1 MKGFT
6 DIHNHILFKCDDGA
20 DSIEKSME
28 MIREEY
34 KQGAR
39 GLILTPHYDEES
51 FNLSV
56 DRWNR
61 HFAELKEL
69 CGRELPDMKLYLGNE
84 VLLCSDMIEKLEAGK
99 ILTLAGSRYVLI
111 EFYPLEDYSTIERAL
126 SLLVNGGYIP
136 ILAHCE
142 RYKAFRKKIGTIN
155 KTNLNH
161 VVDMGCYL
169 QVNATSVYR
178 EEKKFVAKL
187 IENEMLH
194 LIGTDAHSMG
204 KRGIH
209 WTKCIEHLESKY
221 GEQYVQWLLVR
232 NPEMIISGEYI

>member
-6 DIHNHILFKCDDGA
+6 DIHNHILFRCDDGA
-20 DSIEKSME
+20 ESIEKSIE
-28 MIREEY
+28 MVREEY
-34 KQGAR
+34 NQGAR
-39 GLILTPHYDEES
+39 ALILTPHYDEES

-61 HFAELKEL
+61 HLKSAVKE
-69 CGRELPDMKLYLGNE
+69 EFPDMKLYLGNE
-84 VLLCSDMIEKLEAGK
+84 VLLCADMVEKINAGK
-99 ILTLAGSRYVLI
+99 ILTMAGSRYVLI
-111 EFYPLEDYSTIERAL
+111 EFYPMEDYGTIERAL
-126 SLLVNGGYIP
+126 SQLLNGGFIP
-136 ILAHCE
+136 IIAHCE

-155 KTNLNH
+155 KNNLNH
-161 VVDMGCYL
+161 VVEMGCYL

-178 EEKKFVAKL
+178 EDKKFVAKL

-194 LIGTDAHSMG
+194 LVGTDAHSLN

-209 WTKCIEHLESKY
+209 WEKCINLLKSKY
-221 GEQYVQWLLVR
+221 DERYVEWLLIR